1 MAKYINPFTDFGF
14 KKLFGEEVNKDLLID
29 FLNQLLPAKHRV
41 RDLTYKR
48 TDNLGTAE
56 ADRRAVFDIYC
67 ESESGDKFI
76 VEMQKAKQNFF
87 KDRTVFYSTFPIRE
101 QAETGD
107 WNFELKAVYCIAILD
122 FVFDDHS
129 DNPKFV
135 HTVQLRNDD
144 CRVFYDKLTFIFL
157 EMPKFNQSED
167 ELQTD
172 FDKWLYFLKNLEKF
186 DEIPIRLRN
195 RIFEKAFSIAEI
207 ARFNPSQI
215 QAYETSLK
223 YYRDLKNVI
232 DTAFD
237 EGIEQGIEKGIEKG
251 TVTVARN
258 AIREGLPDELIMKLT
273 GLDAETVRQLRE
285 SF

>member
-1 MAKYINPFTDFGF
+1 
-14 KKLFGEEVNKDLLID
+14 
-29 FLNQLLPAKHRV
+29 
-41 RDLTYKR
+41 
-48 TDNLGTAE
+48 
-56 ADRRAVFDIYC
+56 
-67 ESESGDKFI
+67 
-76 VEMQKAKQNFF
+76 
-87 KDRTVFYSTFPIRE
+87 
-101 QAETGD
+101 
-107 WNFELKAVYCIAILD
+107 
-122 FVFDDHS
+122 
-129 DNPKFV
+129 V

-207 ARFNPSQI
+207 ARFNPNQI
-215 QAYETSLK
+215 QAYEASLK

-237 EGIEQGIEKGIEKG
+237 EGIEQGIEKGTI
-251 TVTVARN
+251 TVARN

-273 GLDAETVRQLRE
+273 GLDAETIRQLRE
-285 SF
+285 SL